1 MSNAI
6 AHVTAETTRSG
17 RRNLLVIPSESPG
30 FRAWSGGMV
39 AAPIPTGYLFMDQYE
54 RGMLETLSIGD
65 YGKKYNVKANFLGI
79 DRPICGV
86 PNVECMPLQEK
97 WVVTISTQYG
107 CPMRCT
113 FCDVPNLKFN
123 GNASVQDMYSQL
135 LSALSLFP
143 EVKYTE
149 RLNLH
154 FARMGEP
161 ILNPAVLEFA
171 EFLAVHKRRVQEDSG
186 VRIEVLH
193 PVLTTS
199 SPKNFKNYERHL
211 MKWCQIKN
219 DIYNGQ
225 AGLQLSINSTNED
238 QRSAMYNGM
247 QRTLEEI
254 AEVMSKAPDPLSR
267 KYCLNFAFATG
278 NEANGGKLASLF
290 PPDRFMVKITP
301 IHNNNACRENGIS
314 TAGGYDSFEPYQEA
328 EANFMAAGFD
338 VLTFV
343 PSMDEENGLVTCGN
357 LVLGGSVVKNTEGVI
372 KIQGIVR

>member
-1 MSNAI
+1 M
-6 AHVTAETTRSG
+6 ETVVEVTRSG
-17 RRNLLVIPSESPG
+17 RRILNVVPSEARG
-30 FRAWSGGMV
+30 FRAWSGGKV
-39 AAPIPTGYLFMDQYE
+39 VAPIPTGYLFMDQYE

-65 YGKKYNVKANFLGI
+65 YGKAYNVKADFLGI
-79 DRPICGV
+79 TRPICGV

-123 GNASVQDMYSQL
+123 GNASVADMYAQL

-171 EFLAVHKRRVQEDSG
+171 EFLYRHKRIVQEDSG
-186 VRIEVLH
+186 VRVEVLH

-219 DIYNGQ
+219 DMYNGQ
-225 AGLQLSINSTNED
+225 AGLQLSINSTNEEH
-238 QRSAMYNGM
+238 RSAMYRGM

-254 AEVMSKAPDPLSR
+254 SETMKKAPDPLSR

-278 NEANGGKLASLF
+278 NEADGEKLAALF

-301 IHNNNACRENGIS
+301 IHNNNACRENAIK
-314 TAGGYDSFEPYQEA
+314 TVGGYDSFEPYEEA
-328 EANFMAAGFD
+328 EDNFKRAGFD

-343 PSMDEENGLVTCGN
+343 PSMDEEDGLVTCGN
-357 LVLGGSVVKNTEGVI
+357 LVLGGSAIKNTDGVI
-372 KIQGIVR
+372 KIQGISR